1 MARIPFTLRIDPEER
16 AALEHLSKVERRPI
30 NQLLNEAIKLYLSQP
45 RRKEKGLQATLEK
58 LQEYRKRDPGFK
70 RAKAEYIDAEASM
83 GRDPLDGE
91 IVEGEIVNGQFKPA
105 GPVQSKIRDL
115 LSA

>member
-1 MARIPFTLRIDPEER
+1 MARIAFTLRIDPKER
-16 AALEHLSKVERRPI
+16 AALRNLSKVERRPI

-45 RRKEKGLQATLEK
+45 RQKEKGLQTTLEK
-58 LQEYRKRDPGFK
+58 LREYRKRDPGFK
-70 RAKAEYIDAEASM
+70 RAIAAVAHAEA
-83 GRDPLDGE
+83 RLIDDPA
-91 IVEGEIVNGQFKPA
+91 EGEPGEFVDGKFKPA